1 MEHTAHVGY
10 IGRIEAAE
18 TIDSRQSVTDIEHLP
33 HVLCGACI
41 PSRQIQGREL
51 IVPTEDA
58 VEVRHLRC
66 IEAAQIQR
74 LDIIQIIEHGLH
86 VRDVGGIQLIQSGK
100 GRQRGKSVER
110 TRRIRICHN
119 LSGPVTGQNEL
130 LPIRALH
137 HIGHN
142 GLILC
147 GRSIPGLD
155 FISGS
160 GIAILQLNLGNG
172 RLRCTA
178 GIPRILRIQLRRGLT
193 GHNHRLP
200 GRRLMI
206 GPLRHLHGDV
216 GRTGTLL
223 RHGDLI
229 AIHLHRCDRG
239 LIGRRGNGAVT
250 GTSHGNRPGRI
261 VQRNRHL
268 CGCNKQRSGRLPD
281 LPRDTLGTCGAVLP
295 RIPGLRCKLCSV
307 SIGIYS
313 GCRSADRHLRRVKVI
328 PRRRLL
334 TARIGQYLA
343 LHRQI
348 QRQTPVIIRQIVD
361 AGVFELCHTGT
372 VCNDECSH
380 RHRYT
385 GIRCHVER
393 AKACAGRRTLR
404 DRRIRRQELYGRQLR
419 TIGRHSG
426 SQPIHRGRE
435 RQALQR
441 LTAIEHILAGTR
453 CSLCHIPLGDIK
465 DFHALAVFKGVDI
478 PLTAAHIPLAHIQ
491 FSQRFT
497 AIECVGHCRHTGCI
511 PLAHVQRDQLFAVYE
526 GAVELHDLPGVGP
539 GLSANDLCQAL
550 TLPEHF
556 IESAV
561 PVPLRPI
568 ERAEIE
574 AGNVNG
580 LCSGTEEHIVEG
592 AGTEDSSVALRP
604 SAHTAG
610 IPCRQVQR
618 TQTCGILKGTIHRDD
633 LRGIPARHIDRIRP
647 CSRKSFLQRGQAV
660 GLPCMQIQHRSAAI
674 GESEAHI
681 RHLLHIPAGHIQRS
695 QASAVREDTLQR
707 SHIGGIP
714 TGDIQCCQ
722 RTAAVEHTVRRL
734 QALGIPTAQV
744 QAGQAIGVVEH
755 IHCGSDL
762 THIPVLNT
770 HDLFSAS
777 LRYFH
782 RQRITGPIALVLP
795 QIRLGKGVPVFHS
808 RGVAGIVQRSVD
820 GLNVRHVAE
829 QPIGI
834 GIRHDLHTVT
844 GDDQGPIVFQP
855 CDNGLILRGR
865 NVPHVIVL
873 FHQSASIA
881 GLHIGDRI
889 VSAGILE
896 HNALDLGPVFRSV
909 EVHIA
914 VVIRCQGRCIQRLGH
929 TVSGPGI
936 VIAPNNRR
944 HTPLI
949 RNPVI
954 ALRNGVFS
962 HDLGRYIG
970 VYIEGARG
978 ASRSGEGN
986 VGLGRLVKGDLC
998 QLIDM
1003 SEGHG
1008 IKVGQ
1013 RCRQRQRRNTDIIEG
1028 PLSYRHQALR

>member
-41 PSRQIQGREL
+41 PSRQVQGREL

-119 LSGPVTGQNEL
+119 LSGPVTGNDQLSAVNVT
-130 LPIRALH
+130 
-137 HIGHN
+137 HN
-142 GLILC
+142 AAVLRR
-147 GRSIPGLD
+147 RSIPGFGRCAAVAIDD
-155 FISGS
+155 FNFRDN
-160 GIAILQLNLGNG
+160 ILCRSTL
-172 RLRCTA
+172 
-178 GIPRILRIQLRRGLT
+178 IPRILSRQ
-193 GHNHRLP
+193 
-200 GRRLMI
+200 GRFRE
-206 GPLRHLHGDV
+206 
-216 GRTGTLL
+216 
-223 RHGDLI
+223 
-229 AIHLHRCDRG
+229 A
-239 LIGRRGNGAVT
+239 
-250 GTSHGNRPGRI
+250 
-261 VQRNRHL
+261 
-268 CGCNKQRSGRLPD
+268 
-281 LPRDTLGTCGAVLP
+281 
-295 RIPGLRCKLCSV
+295 
-307 SIGIYS
+307 
-313 GCRSADRHLRRVKVI
+313 
-328 PRRRLL
+328 
-334 TARIGQYLA
+334 
-343 LHRQI
+343 
-348 QRQTPVIIRQIVD
+348 PVIVRPIVD

-393 AKACAGRRTLR
+393 AKACAGRRTLG

-714 TGDIQCCQ
+714 TGDIQRCQ

-820 GLNVRHVAE
+820 SLNVRHVAE

-936 VIAPNNRR
+936 VIASNNRR

-949 RNPVI
+949 RDPVI

-1013 RCRQRQRRNTDIIEG
+1013 RCRQRQRGNTDIIEG